1 MEFFTGLCWKILKGV
16 KRTTKQNV
24 AIFLFDKNQLKF
36 IKEDREAILDVLR
49 RGVIQLTKI
58 RHPRILTVEHP
69 LEESRDSL
77 AFVTEPILASLANY
91 LGNYSNMP
99 SPNEPTQFPALHDIE
114 ISERAQ
120 MKQNNS
126 KATFHVN
133 SLFFDE
139 IYRIR
144 FDAIDGR
151 SSISACRHE
160 NDPQKYLPRIDCN

>member
-1 MEFFTGLCWKILKGV
+1 MSNDILFIGLCWKILRGV

-36 IKEDREAILDVLR
+36 IKEDRDAILESLR

-69 LEESRDSL
+69 LEESRDSI

-99 SPNEPTQFPALHDIE
+99 SPTEPTQFPSLHDIE
-114 ISERAQ
+114 ISMCENRT
-120 MKQNNS
+120 K
-126 KATFHVN
+126 T
-133 SLFFDE
+133 L
-139 IYRIR
+139 IRI
-144 FDAIDGR
+144 
-151 SSISACRHE
+151 SC
-160 NDPQKYLPRIDCN
+160 